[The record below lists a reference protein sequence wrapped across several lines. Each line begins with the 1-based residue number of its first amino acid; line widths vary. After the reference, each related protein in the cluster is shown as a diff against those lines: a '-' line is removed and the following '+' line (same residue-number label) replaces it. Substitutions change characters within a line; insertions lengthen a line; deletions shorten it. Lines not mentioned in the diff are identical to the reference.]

1 MDVQSSN
8 SSFDCSF
15 EMSTSILDL
24 QHVNSG
30 KIIGDENVREKINDS
45 EIGDDVKEQ
54 VVMNMNSEKNI
65 RNIRNLEDLRLD
77 GSVELME
84 IFKKKR
90 MLHYICIKKFVIGQP
105 VAT

>member
-1 MDVQSSN
+1 MLKSSN

-30 KIIGDENVREKINDS
+30 KIIGDDNVGEKIHDDS

-54 VVMNMNSEKNI
+54 AVMNRNLEKNN

-77 GSVELME
+77 GSVKLME
-84 IFKKKR
+84 ILKKR
-90 MLHYICIKKFVIGQP
+90 MLHYICIKKFVIGRP